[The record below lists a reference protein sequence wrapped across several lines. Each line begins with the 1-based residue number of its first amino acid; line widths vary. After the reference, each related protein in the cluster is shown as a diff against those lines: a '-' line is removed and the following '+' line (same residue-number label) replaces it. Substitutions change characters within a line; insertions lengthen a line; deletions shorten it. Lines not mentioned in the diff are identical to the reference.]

1 MSYLAALTEEWQM
14 RYTKQNYVS
23 DVEVGLPLHWWSGK
37 TSKKQTHKSLNGLS
51 IVVSGMAKKQQKTSQ
66 TTDIRTISQVTPN
79 HRETIFVFFL
89 F

>member
-1 MSYLAALTEEWQM
+1 M
-14 RYTKQNYVS
+14 KQNYVS

-66 TTDIRTISQVTPN
+66 EWGNDDDEDDASDKKISQNAILFAFDSAKT
-79 HRETIFVFFL
+79 FL
-89 F
+89 AF